1 MSEQLPAHDISQIT
15 EYLYISAFP
24 AEHHADEIIAL
35 NIRLILSMHWLRPNS
50 KLNERPLRIMWLPT
64 IDTPFTPMPVSM
76 LRKGVEAAL
85 PVIDEGYAVLS
96 HCKAGVH
103 RSVAMA
109 SCVLI
114 ARGYTA
120 DEAMALIIEKRPV
133 ADPHAAHIEKRIRK
147 FERIWREEHPRDAS
161 VS

>member
-1 MSEQLPAHDISQIT
+1 
-15 EYLYISAFP
+15 
-24 AEHHADEIIAL
+24 
-35 NIRLILSMHWLRPNS
+35 
-50 KLNERPLRIMWLPT
+50 
-64 IDTPFTPMPVSM
+64 
-76 LRKGVEAAL
+76 
-85 PVIDEGYAVLS
+85 VLS

-147 FERIWREEHPRDAS
+147 FEKVWRRDHPLDAPS
-161 VS
+161 S